1 MELDDINVKKTFGK
15 DFVTTGQS
23 KFFLTMDHSP
33 TGIHV
38 AVFDRGRNYSV
49 CIFKGLTQLCMKVQK
64 VEDVVER
71 VKNTDLVKAT
81 TWP

>member
-23 KFFLTMDHSP
+23 KYFLTMDHSP

-38 AVFDRGRNYSV
+38 AVFDRERNYSV
-49 CIFKGLTQLCMKVQK
+49 CIFKGLTRLCMKVKK
-64 VEDVVER
+64 VEEVIDT
-71 VKNTDLVKAT
+71 VKKTDLVKAT